1 MGYVRFGLR
10 DPRLALPGS
19 FLIWSHHVN
28 KAMALP
34 KSQLDSD
41 PLSSACVLYAS
52 VHPQEASGF
61 EELCAAV
68 DRLAL
73 NDTGLSVQRT
83 ASVGGGS
90 SSSTSSS
97 AGGSVGLGPG
107 LRVGFQG
114 LLHVEV
120 FRQRLRDEFGI
131 DAVVTPP
138 KVPYTVTYLPSAK
151 SGVKEEYTVV
161 VEDLSQWPDPGRG
174 KFVVQEPM
182 VTARILAPVESAG
195 AVMELIK
202 SKRGSDWQTTVMDD
216 EQWMFVAQLPWA
228 EVVTDFSDVLKNITS
243 GFGSVDVSEGDPPL
257 KEAQL
262 TKVDICLNSEVV
274 EPLAFVC
281 HQDAAQAQARAVCQR
296 LQTVLPRQ
304 QFVTVIQAK
313 AGSKVIASE
322 RIKAYRKDVLTKSGK
337 VVGGGDMTRK
347 KKLLE
352 KQKEGK
358 KKMQT
363 SGKVA
368 LSQEAFNS
376 VISRS

>member
-1 MGYVRFGLR
+1 
-10 DPRLALPGS
+10 
-19 FLIWSHHVN
+19 
-28 KAMALP
+28 
-34 KSQLDSD
+34 
-41 PLSSACVLYAS
+41 
-52 VHPQEASGF
+52 
-61 EELCAAV
+61 
-68 DRLAL
+68 
-73 NDTGLSVQRT
+73 
-83 ASVGGGS
+83 
-90 SSSTSSS
+90 
-97 AGGSVGLGPG
+97 
-107 LRVGFQG
+107 
-114 LLHVEV
+114 
-120 FRQRLRDEFGI
+120 
-131 DAVVTPP
+131 
-138 KVPYTVTYLPSAK
+138 
-151 SGVKEEYTVV
+151 
-161 VEDLSQWPDPGRG
+161 
-174 KFVVQEPM
+174 M

-216 EQWMFVAQLPWA
+216 EQWMFVAPLPWA

-296 LQTVLPRQ
+296 LQIVLPRQ

>member
-19 FLIWSHHVN
+19 FLIWSHHLN

-83 ASVGGGS
+83 TSVGGGT

-182 VTARILAPVESAG
+182 VTARILTPVESAG

-313 AGSKVIASE
+313 SGSKVIASE